1 VVRVLEFAKT
11 QRKLGGSGS
20 GYVWALAW
28 RPCCLKTYQ
37 KHTGNLVG
45 GALGLIGFW
54 LVVGLLDAVCPNR
67 QGEDV
72 CFSRWFV
79 FWNLQKNTTEN

>member
-1 VVRVLEFAKT
+1 
-11 QRKLGGSGS
+11 
-20 GYVWALAW
+20 
-28 RPCCLKTYQ
+28 
-37 KHTGNLVG
+37 VG

-54 LVVGLLDAVCPNR
+54 LVVGLLNTVCPNR

-79 FWNLQKNTTEN
+79 FWNLQKHSGNLMGRALGIFGLWKPCCSKSAENTPETWWVVLLA